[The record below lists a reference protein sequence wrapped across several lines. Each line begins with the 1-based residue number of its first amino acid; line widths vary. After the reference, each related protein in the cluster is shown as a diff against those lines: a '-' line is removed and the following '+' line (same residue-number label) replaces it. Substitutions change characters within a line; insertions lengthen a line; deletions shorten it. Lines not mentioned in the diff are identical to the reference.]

1 MGVGGRKGKTEVGE
15 VSGLCEGSETRERVE
30 MTGIRR
36 NLNPKVTRKP
46 SISFS
51 TPRSLLCPPTLSAL
65 QSARFINA
73 CWIAISYN
81 NPIALSFQGNRYGL
95 LKHTHHYR
103 QTHTH
108 RHTHTSNSF
117 SKSKTR
123 ELFAVHVFFEKFI
136 EVLLILFPIYFLIKK
151 LTTDMS
157 L

>member
-73 CWIAISYN
+73 YWIAISF
-81 NPIALSFQGNRYGL
+81 IIIRS
-95 LKHTHHYR
+95 HY
-103 QTHTH
+103 H
-108 RHTHTSNSF
+108 F
-117 SKSKTR
+117 R
-123 ELFAVHVFFEKFI
+123 E
-136 EVLLILFPIYFLIKK
+136 
-151 LTTDMS
+151 TDMVC
-157 L
+157 